1 MSENQFLM
9 TTIPLRQLNTMV
21 KVAVRE
27 AIKDMQPERVVPT
40 LSKYITING
49 LQDLLEE
56 ETGKRPA
63 KQTIY
68 GLVSNRKI
76 PSDKPTGGRELR
88 FNREKIVLWLN
99 NGRQMNHLKEG

>member
-1 MSENQFLM
+1 MNDVLFTPIRLSELEILIQNSVERALESNNP
-9 TTIPLRQLNTMV
+9 TPVPIP
-21 KVAVRE
+21 
-27 AIKDMQPERVVPT
+27 
-40 LSKYITING
+40 KYLTVNG
-49 LQDLLEE
+49 LLGLIEE

-76 PSDKPTGGRELR
+76 PFDKPIGRRELR
-88 FNREKIVLWLN
+88 FSRKKIIEWLN